1 MDPFSAVTQTTFPI
15 HSQIRP
21 VLLRSMKIL
30 VIEDEVELAEVIVR
44 SLERE
49 HFVVETARDKSEA
62 LRRVTGHDY
71 DLVLL
76 DIMLPGGSG
85 LEVLRAMK
93 EAGKAGNVII
103 ISAKD
108 SLDDKLAGLDL
119 GADDYLTKPFHIAE
133 LNARVRSVLRRK
145 DLGGRTTLDAAN
157 MRLDPE
163 ERTVHVNNTPLALN
177 RKEFDMLTYLLLN
190 KDRLVTRSSLAE
202 HVWGDHA
209 DQGDDLDF
217 VYAQIKNL
225 RKKLKQ
231 GDAEVEIQAVYG
243 IGYRLVE

>member
-1 MDPFSAVTQTTFPI
+1 MRILAAAA
-15 HSQIRP
+15 
-21 VLLRSMKIL
+21 LLLI
-30 VIEDEVELAEVIVR
+30 A
-44 SLERE
+44 
-49 HFVVETARDKSEA
+49 
-62 LRRVTGHDY
+62 
-71 DLVLL
+71 
-76 DIMLPGGSG
+76 GGS
-85 LEVLRAMK
+85 AS
-93 EAGKAGNVII
+93 AGAQQLPPTG
-103 ISAKD
+103 
-108 SLDDKLAGLDL
+108 GP
-119 GADDYLTKPFHIAE
+119 YPPPFTA
-133 LNARVRSVLRRK
+133 
-145 DLGGRTTLDAAN
+145 TLS
-157 MRLDPE
+157 
-163 ERTVHVNNTPLALN
+163 NNTPLALN